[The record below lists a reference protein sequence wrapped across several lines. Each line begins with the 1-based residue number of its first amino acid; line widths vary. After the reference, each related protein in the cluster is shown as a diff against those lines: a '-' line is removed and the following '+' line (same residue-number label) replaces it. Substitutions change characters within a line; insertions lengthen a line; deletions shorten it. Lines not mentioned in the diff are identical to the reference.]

1 MPTISMFLG
10 IIITMY
16 NTGNE
21 HNPPHFHASYQ
32 GCKAVFDME
41 GELLKGD
48 MPKPQRKY
56 IAAWAELHK
65 DELLANWEL
74 VEKEEPLYKID
85 PLR

>member
-10 IIITMY
+10 IIIRMY
-16 NTGNE
+16 NNGE
-21 HNPPHFHASYQ
+21 PNPPHFHASYQ
-32 GCKAVFDME
+32 GYNAVFNMD
-41 GELLKGD
+41 GELTDGD

-74 VEKEEPLYKID
+74 AMSGQPLYRID